1 MPRQHRPLA
10 YSDQPPAV
18 DPYFPINQAAVS
30 LAPEQD
36 KIRVTLQT
44 MTPNFKRYEARIDD
58 GAWVPTEPEFLW
70 SIHAGSNRL
79 EPRTVNQFGVAG
91 PASTVEVE
99 L

>member
-1 MPRQHRPLA
+1 MNTMLRRLT
-10 YSDQPPAV
+10 PPAV

-44 MTPNFKRYEARIDD
+44 MTPNFKRHEARIDD
-58 GAWVPTEPEFLW
+58 NAWAPTEPGFLW
-70 SIHAGSNRL
+70 SIHVGSNRL
-79 EPRTVNQFGVAG
+79 ELRTVNQFGVEG